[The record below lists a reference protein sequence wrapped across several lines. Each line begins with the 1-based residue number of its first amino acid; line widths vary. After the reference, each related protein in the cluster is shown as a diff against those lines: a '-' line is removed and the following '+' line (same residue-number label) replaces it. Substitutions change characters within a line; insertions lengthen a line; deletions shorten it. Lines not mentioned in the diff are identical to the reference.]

1 MLPLTEV
8 RVVGGGERSGLWNQ
22 IKADTLGSR
31 VVQINRGEGA
41 PLGTALLAAYGVGL
55 LKDMNKALGR
65 WIGIGKV
72 TRPNRGLSCYY
83 QRRLSRYV
91 ALLEAL
97 HGWSE
102 K

>member
-1 MLPLTEV
+1 M
-8 RVVGGGERSGLWNQ
+8 
-22 IKADTLGSR
+22 
-31 VVQINRGEGA
+31 VQINRGEGA
-41 PLGTALLAAYGVGL
+41 PLGAALLAAYGVGL
-55 LKDMNKALGR
+55 VKDMNKAAGQ

-72 TRPNRGLSCYY
+72 TRPNRGLSHYY

-97 HGWSE
+97 NGWSE